1 MHRLDPTTA
10 VLEIVADR
18 YQGAVVTFL
27 SGSVMRGESTEASDL
42 DIVVVYERVETAYR
56 ESFVHG
62 GWPVEAFV
70 HDPETLRYFFFKADY
85 ARGIPSLSHMV
96 ATGVPLPRSN
106 DLSKAL
112 QVLAQENLFAGP
124 PIWTDAQVSA
134 SRYAITNLVDD
145 LRSPRSRAELTAS
158 GVALYS
164 ALAELFLRGQG
175 LWFATGKGIPR
186 PLESADPAL
195 AARFADAFAQMFET
209 GQAETVI
216 QLCEEI
222 LKPYGGWL
230 LDDQYELHWVVTKK
244 SVARPEK

>member
-1 MHRLDPTTA
+1 MHRLDPTTV
-10 VLEIVADR
+10 VLEIIAER
-18 YQGAVVTFL
+18 FKGAAVTFI
-27 SGSVMRGESTEASDL
+27 SGSVIRGKGTATSDL

-70 HDPETLRYFFFKADY
+70 HDPETLRYFFFKADH

-112 QVLAQENLFAGP
+112 QVLAQENLSAGP
-124 PIWTDAQVSA
+124 PIWTDAQVLA
-134 SRYAITNLVDD
+134 SRYAVTNLVDD
-145 LRSPRSRAELTAS
+145 MRSPRSRAELTAS

-164 ALAELFLRGQG
+164 ALGELFLRGQG
-175 LWFATGKGIPR
+175 LWSATGKSIPR
-186 PLESADPAL
+186 CLESADPAL
-195 AARFADAFAQMFET
+195 AARFTDAFAQMFET
-209 GQAETVI
+209 GEAETVI
-216 QLCEEI
+216 QLCEEV

-230 LDDQYELHWVVTKK
+230 FAGYKLLAPTEWRLSGPV
-244 SVARPEK
+244 